1 MKIPSL
7 LVLILLCSCSRTIY
21 VVRHAEKAVVPASA
35 DRMMASDPPLSTAG
49 EQRAEALKSL
59 LANNNIREIYST
71 PYKRTVAT
79 VTPLSNAT
87 GVAIVNYSPR
97 PDSTN
102 AMISR
107 VLAGKKGNVVIA
119 GHSNTVD
126 DIVNGIAGKSVIG
139 GDLPDSVYNA
149 LFILR
154 VKGRNV
160 KYERKN
166 Y

>member
-1 MKIPSL
+1 MKLSALLL
-7 LVLILLCSCSRTIY
+7 LVMFCSCSRTIY

-35 DRMMASDPPLSTAG
+35 DRMMAADPALSPAG

-59 LANNNIREIYST
+59 LSNKNIREIYST
-71 PYKRTVAT
+71 PYKRTIGT
-79 VTPLSNAT
+79 VTPLATAT
-87 GVAIVNYSPR
+87 GVTVGNYSPR

-102 AMISR
+102 ALIGR
-107 VLAGKKGNVVIA
+107 ILAGKKGNVVIT

-126 DIVNGIAGKSVIG
+126 DIVNGIAGKTVVP
-139 GDLPDSVYNA
+139 GDLPDSVYNS

-154 VKGRNV
+154 VKGKKVR
-160 KYERKN
+160 YERTT